1 VLWPVT
7 WRDQLQQTL
16 SAPGRRD
23 VANFS
28 SVIGTH
34 RVDFPTAKWDPFL
47 NVNTPD
53 DLAAARSI
61 AEGKPW

>member
-1 VLWPVT
+1 L
-7 WRDQLQQTL
+7 L

-23 VANFS
+23 VVNFARR
-28 SVIGTH
+28 IGMR

-53 DLAAARSI
+53 DLAAARVI
-61 AEGKPW
+61 AEAKK